1 MKPKNIFY
9 TFLFLNLLFS
19 TWAYSQ
25 KYNSVDS
32 IVLKYPKHFE
42 TPKQLADQIQK
53 DFASEYDKSRA
64 IFTWMALNIS
74 YDVKTFLNPK
84 PIKSIT
90 FKTQLEKDLKLQE
103 IKNRTIK
110 EVFKKQLAICS
121 GYSLLFNHLATLV
134 GLKSDV
140 IVGMA
145 KITSNDIGR
154 KKPIINHSWNSV
166 MIDGIW
172 RLIDVTWGAGY
183 IANKQNLWFKE
194 FNPLYFDTAPQIF
207 FTKHLPSS
215 GVWLNQSIDESV
227 FLKAP
232 LLFDEYIDENYE
244 ILEPTTGIIEA
255 IDKQKIIFKI
265 KNLSRYENLSYT
277 NKYDVSTQIN
287 SITDENNI
295 LVFDIIYHKK
305 DGRNMTLYVNGRAI
319 ATFKIILKSEIKNPK
334 SKIKNPLS
342 ISFLITLTISSFKM
356 G

>member
-19 TWAYSQ
+19 SWVYSQ

-53 DFASEYDKSRA
+53 DFTSEYDKSRA

-103 IKNRTIK
+103 IKNKTIK

-134 GLKSDV
+134 GLKSD
-140 IVGMA
+140 IIQGMS
-145 KITSNDIGR
+145 KTTFDDIGQ
-154 KKPIINHSWNSV
+154 KKTRINHAWNSV
-166 MIDGIW
+166 MIEGTW
-172 RLIDVTWGAGY
+172 RLIDVTWGAGM
-183 IANKQNLWFKE
+183 IVNKQNLWVRE
-194 FNPLYFDTAPQIF
+194 FNPIYFDTNPKIF
-207 FTKHLPSS
+207 FFNHLPVSR
-215 GVWLNQSIDESV
+215 VWQTQILDEQE

-232 LLFDEYIDENYE
+232 LLYELFFAESYE
-244 ILEPTTGIIEA
+244 ILEPKSGIIEA
-255 IDKQKIIFKI
+255 ADNQKIKFKI
-265 KNLSRYENLSYT
+265 KNLSRYDNLAYRG
-277 NKYDVSTQIN
+277 KLDASTQIN
-287 SITDENNI
+287 SIKDEDNI
-295 LVFDIIYHKK
+295 LEFDIFYHKK
-305 DGRNMTLYVNGRAI
+305 EGRFITLYVNSKAI
-319 ATFKIILKSEIKNPK
+319 AAFNVVLKSEIKNR
-334 SKIKNPLS
+334 
-342 ISFLITLTISSFKM
+342 
-356 G
+356 